1 MLNHYHTVTLNI
13 KGSGILISKL
23 ISPEDEYTQNLK
35 SQVMSLTSGRSKT
48 LLANFIH
55 EKAYLEM
62 RVSTIDHKFE
72 IHDIEIG
79 VKPVATGYPQ

>member
-1 MLNHYHTVTLNI
+1 MLNHYHTVTLRV
-13 KGSGILISKL
+13 KGSGSLISTL
-23 ISPEDEYTQNLK
+23 YSLENEYSQNLK
-35 SQVMSLTSGRSKT
+35 NQVLSLTSGRSPT

-55 EKAYLEM
+55 EKAYLHV

-72 IHDIEIG
+72 ISNIEIG